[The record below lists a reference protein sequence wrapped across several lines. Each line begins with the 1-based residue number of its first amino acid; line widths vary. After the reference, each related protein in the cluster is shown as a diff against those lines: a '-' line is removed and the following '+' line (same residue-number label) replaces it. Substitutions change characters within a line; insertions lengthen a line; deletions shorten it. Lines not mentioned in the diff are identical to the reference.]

1 MRMIVQYGQLEA
13 LFRRAVGMDLTEN
26 KAKEIL
32 AFVQK
37 KLHDLL
43 IIGERNAHYNDR
55 EVIWL
60 SDLPITKG
68 LRNSIRQ
75 FQELELE
82 EQINLQYILDYL
94 ATQPPLK
101 YPLEAELEEDLPNIV
116 GGLLLTFARTL
127 FVLTGGARSFDMED
141 VERAKEILD
150 LTL

>member
-1 MRMIVQYGQLEA
+1 MIVKYSQLEA
-13 LFRRAVGMDLTEN
+13 LFRRSVGMDLTEN

-43 IIGERNAHYNDR
+43 LVGERNAHYNDR
-55 EVIWL
+55 DVIWL
-60 SDLPITKG
+60 SDLPITLG
-68 LRNSIRQ
+68 LRNSIRM

-82 EQINLQYILDYL
+82 EQLDLDYILEYL
-94 ATQPPLK
+94 ATLPPLK
-101 YPLEAELEEDLPNIV
+101 FPLEAELEADLPNIV

-127 FVLTGGARSFDMED
+127 YVITGGARSFDFED
-141 VERAKEILD
+141 IEKAKQILD